1 VHFMLE
7 FSNTIF
13 SPGITNG
20 IDIYEWNPSSDKHVA
35 SNYSVDDL
43 SGKVVTSHFRYQL
56 FWNIVSLPATLQVA
70 GSV

>member
-1 VHFMLE
+1 MHFELE

-13 SPGITNG
+13 SIGITNG
-20 IDIYEWNPSSDKHVA
+20 IDIGEWNPSSDRHIA

-43 SGKVVTSHFRYQL
+43 SGKVVTSHFHNQL
-56 FWNIVSLPATLQVA
+56 FWSVVSLLATFQAA